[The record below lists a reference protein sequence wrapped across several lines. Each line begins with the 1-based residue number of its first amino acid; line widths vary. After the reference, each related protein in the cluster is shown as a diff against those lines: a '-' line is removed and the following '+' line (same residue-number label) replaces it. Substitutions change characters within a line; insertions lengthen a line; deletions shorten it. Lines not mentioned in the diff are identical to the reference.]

1 MLFITV
7 GPPVRGRKSISFD
20 AVFTHM
26 LTIPQ
31 FLASARVY
39 RVEVLAIVGP
49 TGTGKSELA
58 LDIAQKLPVQCEV
71 INADAF
77 SLYRGMDIG
86 TAKVLPSERR
96 GIPHHLIDILDPL
109 EVASI
114 ADYQSA
120 GWGAIDAVLCR
131 GNLPVVVGGSGLYV
145 RALLDGFDLPGTD
158 ANLRAAL
165 NSELATHGVQ
175 YMFDRLVAID
185 PAAAAVIGNSNARR
199 IVRALEVIELTGKPF
214 VANLPAPSYRH
225 NTVTIGLD
233 FDRVTLDN
241 RITQRVTKMR
251 SQGLL
256 AEVSQLASPEQGGVG
271 PGLGPTA
278 IRAVGYYELL
288 PALQGGVGENDAFDQ
303 IALHTRQLTRKQMG
317 WFGRDSRVK
326 WFNGAAADLVS
337 QVADYLVDPGA
348 APQTAVEPVRTP
360 LGSTLIT

>member
-1 MLFITV
+1 
-7 GPPVRGRKSISFD
+7 
-20 AVFTHM
+20 
-26 LTIPQ
+26 
-31 FLASARVY
+31 
-39 RVEVLAIVGP
+39 VEVLAIVGP

-58 LDIAQKLPVQCEV
+58 LNIAQKLPIGCEV

-86 TAKVLPSERR
+86 TAKVLPAERR
-96 GIPHHLIDILDPL
+96 GVPHHLIDILDPS

-114 ADYQSA
+114 AQYQSL
-120 GWGAIDAVLCR
+120 GWAAIDSVLSR

-158 ANLRAAL
+158 ANLRASL
-165 NSELATHGVQ
+165 NSDLTSHGVQ

-185 PAAAAVIGNSNARR
+185 PAAAAVIGGSNARR
-199 IVRALEVIELTGKPF
+199 IIRALEVIELTGKPF
-214 VANLPAPSYRH
+214 VANLPPPSYRH

-233 FDRVTLDN
+233 FDRPTLDN
-241 RITQRVTKMR
+241 RITHRVTNMR

-256 AEVSQLASPEQGGVG
+256 AEVAQLASSSQGGAGV
-271 PGLGPTA
+271 GLGPTA

-288 PALQGGVGENDAFDQ
+288 PVLQGTTSESDAFDQ
-303 IALHTRQLTRKQMG
+303 IAVHTRQLTRKQMG

-326 WFNGAAADLVS
+326 WFDGAAEDLVFR
-337 QVADYLVDPGA
+337 VVDYLAAPGV
-348 APQTAVEPVRTP
+348 APQTAVELVRTP